1 MNEVI
6 NYVTENKWVVV
17 VGVILVLIYNNR
29 SFFSNA
35 ASGAF
40 SFLSIFKFW
49 GRDKTATQDDRK
61 RLYDSLL
68 RLQDDL
74 AACGVEREAMD
85 TMTLA
90 EIGVLTVSATTAL
103 NPSLEEAKGEVKVD
117 FSSVDGM
124 RQ

>member
-17 VGVILVLIYNNR
+17 VGVIIVLLYNNR
-29 SFFSNA
+29 SFFSSA

-40 SFLSIFKFW
+40 SFLSVFIAW
-49 GRDKTATQDDRK
+49 DRDKTASQDDRK
-61 RLYDSLL
+61 RLYDTLIQ
-68 RLQDDL
+68 LQDEL
-74 AACGVEREAMD
+74 AVCGVQRKDMD
-85 TMTLA
+85 AMTLA

-103 NPSLEEAKGEVKVD
+103 NPSLQDGPKID
-117 FSSVDGM
+117 FNKAEGM

>member
-1 MNEVI
+1 MSEI
-6 NYVTENKWVVV
+6 FTYATENKWVVV
-17 VGVILVLIYNNR
+17 VGVILLLLYNNR
-29 SFFSNA
+29 SIFTSIGKGASSFFS
-35 ASGAF
+35 F
-40 SFLSIFKFW
+40 FKFW
-49 GRDKTATQDDRK
+49 DRDKTATQDDRK

>member
-17 VGVILVLIYNNR
+17 VGVILVLLYNNR
-29 SFFSNA
+29 SFFSSA

-40 SFLSIFKFW
+40 SFLSVFKFW
-49 GRDKTATQDDRK
+49 DRDKTASQDDRK
-61 RLYDSLL
+61 RLYDTLIQ
-68 RLQDDL
+68 LQDEL
-74 AACGVEREAMD
+74 AVCGVQRKDMD
-85 TMTLA
+85 AMTLA

-103 NPSLEEAKGEVKVD
+103 NPSLKDGPKID
-117 FSSVDGM
+117 FNKAEGM